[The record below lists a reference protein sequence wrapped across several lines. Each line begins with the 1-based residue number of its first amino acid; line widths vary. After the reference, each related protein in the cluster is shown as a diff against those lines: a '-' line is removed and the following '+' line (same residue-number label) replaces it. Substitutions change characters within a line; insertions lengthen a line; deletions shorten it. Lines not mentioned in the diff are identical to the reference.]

1 MPTDTLSYR
10 DHHTEIS
17 FDTSG
22 DEFHG
27 RVTGINDVIDFYGK
41 TPADLTIGSLALVE
55 LLLVIQLV
63 IAIFAP
69 AFGNVATGSVLEFYV
84 YLISAVLI
92 PPAAV
97 VWALVERSRW
107 STVILGVAALSIAV
121 MVYRMQQI
129 WLYQVA

>member
-1 MPTDTLSYR
+1 MIEVFTWIQVAVA
-10 DHHTEIS
+10 IS
-17 FDTSG
+17 AG
-22 DEFHG
+22 LLCLVLG
-27 RVTGINDVIDFYGK
+27 LAGK